1 MRQGHLVKTITHS
14 WRIGAKIM
22 KQSKH
27 ASAKQTTAEN
37 HRERRK
43 GEIFSA
49 LTRKIDIGLP
59 ALL

>member
-1 MRQGHLVKTITHS
+1 
-14 WRIGAKIM
+14 M

-27 ASAKQTTAEN
+27 ASAKQTTSEN
-37 HRERRK
+37 CREGRK